1 MSKYREVVEAAHVAL
16 QECHQYSEKDGDDT
30 TFEVKIFDHT
40 LLEIR
45 YFDGCGSGS
54 ATMNLEDF
62 SETGDALHPA
72 IRQACDTAR
81 RAAQIACPQ

>member
-1 MSKYREVVEAAHVAL
+1 MSKYREVTEAARVAL
-16 QECHQYSEKDGDDT
+16 EQCHAYSEEDGDGT
-30 TFEVKIFDHT
+30 TFEVKILDHA

-62 SETGDALHPA
+62 DETGEALHPA
-72 IRQACDTAR
+72 IRQGCDTAR
-81 RAAQIACPQ
+81 RAARIACPQ